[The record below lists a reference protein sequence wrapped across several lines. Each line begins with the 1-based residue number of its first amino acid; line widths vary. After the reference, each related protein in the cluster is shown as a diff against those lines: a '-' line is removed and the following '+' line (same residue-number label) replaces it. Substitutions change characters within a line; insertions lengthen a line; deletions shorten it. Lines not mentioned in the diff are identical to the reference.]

1 MKKNFILT
9 ISFFVICCI
18 ICSIFIGLANNQFL
32 DNAQL
37 MGKEI
42 ANNLVNIEEKS
53 YIYNYKE
60 LLNTMADEINTSQDI
75 NLEKVNSIYSK
86 FEQIVSLKQTDLY
99 IIKNND
105 SYVCNTK
112 VEKSNVDYSK
122 TDWYNNAVEANGE
135 IVHTDL
141 YNNES
146 NNERVMTLAKK
157 INDKNDVIAI
167 NLYVD
172 KINSWPSVED
182 LPEGAR
188 YYVCDSKGDIIHSE
202 TSGLNLS
209 DDKIRENVNNL
220 LKDVENGKYEKV
232 NSYFLDENGK
242 KRGVYYAE
250 TSTDWTFVITI
261 PYDYLLKGINAI
273 SIAYYVT
280 IVVFV
285 ILIIYLIITE
295 RKSNKN
301 NSLYN
306 RITKALGDS
315 YYALYLVDLKTS
327 TYSML
332 KASDHVRASIPRSGT
347 YDVFMDCLETVIEK
361 DAYKEFKEAFSIEN
375 MKSLV
380 SKNVHNFGGDFKRIF
395 NSEIRWISVHML
407 YNESKSEGEKSE
419 IVLAFQDISYEKER
433 ELEKMQIIKDSIEAT
448 ENAVESKNKF
458 FANMSHDMRTP
469 LNAIINLSN
478 LSKEQIDNKDKLKDY
493 LEKINISSK
502 QLLDLINDILEVSRM
517 EEGISSVEK
526 EEFDISKQVKETLS
540 VFEEEA
546 KVQNKNFNVIYNIK
560 NNYVKGDWGKLRQ
573 IINNIVSNAL
583 KYTMPNGNIVVEVN
597 ELEGKFVSKYEF
609 LIADDGIG
617 MTKEFLDKIYTPF
630 ARETRFHSDKIA
642 GTGLGMVVVNNNVQK
657 LNGQIEIK
665 SEPGKGT
672 TFKVTIPLEIID
684 EIKEDREKTKEY
696 NKIDLR
702 GKRILIAEDNELN
715 MEISTEVLE
724 MQGVIVTKA
733 MNGQE
738 AVDIFRQSKEGT
750 FDAILM
756 DMQMPVLNGCDATR
770 EIRKLPRKDAKIIPI
785 LAVTANT
792 FAEDIINTQKA
803 GMNDHIAKPID
814 FAELQ
819 KVLSQYLNK

>member
-1 MKKNFILT
+1 MKKNFT
-9 ISFFVICCI
+9 ITIIFFIICCI
-18 ICSIFIGLANNQFL
+18 ICSIFIGIANNQFL
-32 DNAQL
+32 NNAQL
-37 MGKEI
+37 MGEEI
-42 ANNLVNIEEKS
+42 AQNLVNTEEES
-53 YIYNYKE
+53 YISNYKE
-60 LLNTMADEINTSQDI
+60 LLK
-75 NLEKVNSIYSK
+75 NLIVDVNNNSSLDVEKVRDIYSK
-86 FEQIVSLKQTDLY
+86 YEQIASLKQIEIY
-99 IIKNND
+99 IVKNEEM
-105 SYVCNTK
+105 YVCK
-112 VEKSNVDYSK
+112 DGVSRSNINYK
-122 TDWYNNAVEANGE
+122 ETEWYNKAIEANGD
-135 IVHTDL
+135 IIFTDV
-141 YNNES
+141 YTNNE
-146 NNERVMTLAKK
+146 NNERVMTFAMRA
-157 INDKNDVIAI
+157 NDETGVAAI
-167 NLYVD
+167 NLYID
-172 KINSWPSVED
+172 KITSWPNVEN

-188 YYVCDSKGDIIHSE
+188 YYVCDLQGNIIHKEMQGVNISDE
-202 TSGLNLS
+202 NLN
-209 DDKIRENVNNL
+209 KL
-220 LKDVENGKYEKV
+220 LKNIKNGEYEKA
-232 NSYFLDENGK
+232 NSYIVDGEGE
-242 KRGVYYAE
+242 KRGVYYAG
-250 TSTDWTFVITI
+250 TSTGWTFIITI
-261 PYDYLLKGINAI
+261 PYDYLLRGMNTIYI
-273 SIAYYVT
+273 SYGVT
-280 IVVFV
+280 ILVFI
-285 ILIIYLIITE
+285 ILIIYLILAE

-347 YDVFMDCLETVIEK
+347 YNIFMDCLETVIEK
-361 DAYKEFKEAFSIEN
+361 EAYKEFKEAFSINN

-380 SKNVHNFGGDFKRIF
+380 NKNVHNFGGDFKRIF

-407 YNESKSEGEKSE
+407 YNESKLEEEKTE
-419 IVLAFQDISYEKER
+419 VVLAFQDISYEKER

-478 LSKEQIDNKDKLKDY
+478 LSKEQINNKEKLEDY

-517 EEGISSVEK
+517 EEGITSVNK
-526 EEFDISKQVKETLS
+526 EEFNISKQVKETLS

-560 NNYVKGDWGKLRQ
+560 NNYVKGDWGKVRQ

-583 KYTMPNGNIVVEVN
+583 KYTMPNGNIVIEVN

-672 TFKVTIPLEIID
+672 TFKVTIPLEITD
-684 EIKEDREKTKEY
+684 EIEENKEKTKEFGR
-696 NKIDLR
+696 IDLR
-702 GKRILIAEDNELN
+702 GKKILIAEDNELN

-738 AVDIFRQSKEGT
+738 AVDIFRKSKEGT

-770 EIRKLPRKDAKIIPI
+770 EIRKMPRKDAKIIPI
-785 LAVTANT
+785 IAVTANT
-792 FAEDIINTQKA
+792 FAEDIVNTQKA

-819 KVLSQYLNK
+819 KVLSQYLKG